1 MLSQR
6 RSYFVTESLKSNL
19 GSKKRIDNMIRNTF
33 FTIADK
39 FWQNTKKSDD
49 KRIATLT
56 EPEGIKRI
64 CNLAYIDDGDKYH
77 MLDVYYP
84 ENVNEK
90 MPVIIDIHGGGWM
103 YGDKELNK
111 IYCLNLAKRGFVV
124 FNISYRLVPTVTVN
138 EQLQD
143 CAKALKWISEHMNEY
158 PCDSDNIM
166 LTGDS
171 AGGHLAAFSAVLM
184 TNSELRE
191 IFDVVDCNMN
201 LTALTLT
208 SPVADMNPGGPLGIY
223 TTAMWGEDYKQ
234 KPTYPYMN
242 FSDIMDMGQLPPTCL
257 ITSSGDFIAIKQT
270 RHFAKLMKAKN
281 IPSKLLDFDKFE
293 GENLPHVFSVILPE
307 SKAGKIAIDTVIRY
321 YNDCIS
327 AKQTITK

>member
-1 MLSQR
+1 
-6 RSYFVTESLKSNL
+6 
-19 GSKKRIDNMIRNTF
+19 MIRNAF
-33 FTIADK
+33 FSLADK
-39 FWQNTKKSDD
+39 FWLNTKKNDD

-56 EPEGIKRI
+56 EPDGIKRI
-64 CNLAYIDDGDKYH
+64 CDLKYIDDGNRYH

-84 ENVNEK
+84 ENTDGK
-90 MPVIIDIHGGGWM
+90 LPVIIDIHGGGWM

-138 EQLQD
+138 EQLKD
-143 CAKALKWISEHMNEY
+143 CAEALKWISEHISEY
-158 PCDSDNIM
+158 PCQTENIM

-171 AGGHLAAFSAVLM
+171 AGGHLAGFSALLM
-184 TNSELRE
+184 SSPELRE
-191 IFDVVDCNMN
+191 IFDVVDCKMN

-208 SPVADMNPGGPLGIY
+208 SPVADMNAGGVLSLY
-223 TTAMWGEDYKQ
+223 TKAMWGEDYKQ
-234 KPTYPYMN
+234 KPTYKYMN
-242 FSDIMDMGQLPPTCL
+242 FTDIVDMGTLPPTCL

-270 RHFAKLMKAKN
+270 RHFAKLLKDKG
-281 IPSKLLDFDKFE
+281 IKTKLLDFEKFE

-307 SKAGKIAIDTVIRY
+307 SKAGKIAIDTVIRF

-327 AKQTITK
+327 EKQVTAD

>member
-1 MLSQR
+1 
-6 RSYFVTESLKSNL
+6 
-19 GSKKRIDNMIRNTF
+19 MIRDTF
-33 FTIADK
+33 FSIAEK
-39 FWQNTKKSDD
+39 FWQNTKKADD

-56 EPEGIKRI
+56 EPQGIEQI
-64 CNLAYIDDGDKYH
+64 CDKVYIDDGNRYH

-84 ENVNEK
+84 ENTK
-90 MPVIIDIHGGGWM
+90 GKLPVIIDIHGGGWM

-124 FNISYRLVPTVTVN
+124 FNISYRLVPDVTVN

-143 CAKALKWISEHMNEY
+143 CAEALKWIGEHMSEY
-158 PCDSDNIM
+158 PCDVENIM

-184 TNSELRE
+184 TNSELRN
-191 IFDVVDCNMN
+191 IFDVVDCNIK

-208 SPVADMNPGGPLGIY
+208 SPVADMNPGGALGIY
-223 TTAMWGEDYKQ
+223 TKAMWGENYKFKQ
-234 KPTYPYMN
+234 TYPYMN

-270 RHFAKLMKAKN
+270 RHFANLMKEKN
-281 IPSKLLDFDKFE
+281 IPSKLMDFDKFE

-307 SKAGKIAIDTVIRY
+307 SKAGKIAIDTVIRF
-321 YNDCIS
+321 YNDCIA
-327 AKQTITK
+327 AKQTANN